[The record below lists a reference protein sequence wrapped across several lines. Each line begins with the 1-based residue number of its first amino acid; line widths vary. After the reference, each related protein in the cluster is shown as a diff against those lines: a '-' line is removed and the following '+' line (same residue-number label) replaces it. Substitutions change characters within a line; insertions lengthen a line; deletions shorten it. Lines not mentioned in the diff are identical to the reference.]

1 MAMRGLA
8 TLIRAQR
15 WRVDAVRR
23 EIAEL
28 EGRVAER
35 RAAAAS
41 FEVEVVEE
49 QARARADDIA
59 RFAYAGGY
67 AQAVIARRA
76 AIAQSILDF
85 EAEVASRR
93 QELAELFAVLK
104 RYEIVQE
111 RRAARAA
118 AEESRRE
125 AIVADEL
132 GLELHR
138 RRGA

>member
-1 MAMRGLA
+1 MALRGLA

-28 EGRVAER
+28 EGVAAER
-35 RAAAAS
+35 RASAGR
-41 FEVEVVEE
+41 FEGEVVAE
-49 QARARADDIA
+49 QARARADEVG

-67 AQAVIARRA
+67 AQSVIARRA
-76 AIAQSILDF
+76 GFAQAIADV
-85 EAEVASRR
+85 EADIALRR
-93 QELAELFAVLK
+93 QDLAELFAELK
-104 RYEIVQE
+104 RYEIVRDQ
-111 RRAARAA
+111 RVAREA
-118 AEESRRE
+118 AEEARRE

-138 RRGA
+138 RREA

>member
-1 MAMRGLA
+1 MRGLA

-28 EGRVAER
+28 EGRSAER
-35 RAAAAS
+35 RTAAAQ

-49 QARARADDIA
+49 QALARADDVA

-67 AQAVIARRA
+67 AEAVIARRA
-76 AIAQSILDF
+76 AIAQSIQDV
-85 EAEVASRR
+85 EVEIAARR
-93 QELAELFAVLK
+93 QELTELFAVLK
-104 RYEIVQE
+104 RYEIVQD

-118 AEESRRE
+118 AEEARRE
-125 AIVADEL
+125 AIATDEL

-138 RRGA
+138 RREA

>member
-15 WRVDAVRR
+15 WRVDAARR

-28 EGRVAER
+28 EGRAAETR
-35 RAAAAS
+35 QAAAR
-41 FEVEVVEE
+41 FEVEIVEE
-49 QARARADDIA
+49 QARARDDEIG

-67 AQAVIARRA
+67 AQAVIARRGA
-76 AIAQSILDF
+76 LAQSILDI
-85 EAEVASRR
+85 EAEITLRR

-104 RYEIVQE
+104 RYEIVHD

-118 AEESRRE
+118 AEEARRE
-125 AIVADEL
+125 AIAADEL

-138 RRGA
+138 RREA